1 MAWGGSRGVYELV
14 RRRSDALK
22 ESSERLQ
29 ALGKV
34 MGAE

>member
-14 RRRSDALK
+14 RRRGDALK

-34 MGAE
+34 RGAE